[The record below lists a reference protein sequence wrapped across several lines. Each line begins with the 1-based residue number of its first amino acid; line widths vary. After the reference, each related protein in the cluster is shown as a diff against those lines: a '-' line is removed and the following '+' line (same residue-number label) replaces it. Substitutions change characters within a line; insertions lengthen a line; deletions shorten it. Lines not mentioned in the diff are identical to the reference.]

1 MDERSQELLLQLE
14 ALVGDLPPEDRLELV
29 GHLTRT
35 TREPAPPDKAEEQ
48 KLLTDAEEALG
59 EHHDFRAGQLV
70 EWKTTLRN
78 RQLPEYG
85 QAAVVLEVLNEPA
98 VNESEPADSPYYREP
113 LDLILGVIDGNGD
126 LAAFH
131 FDGRRFK
138 PLVGRHFKI

>member
-1 MDERSQELLLQLE
+1 VDERSQELLRQLE

-48 KLLTDAEEALG
+48 RLLTAAQEAL
-59 EHHDFRAGQLV
+59 EERHNFRSGQLV
-70 EWKTTLRN
+70 EWKITLRN

-85 QAAVVLEVLNEPA
+85 QAAVVLEVLDEPA
-98 VNESEPADSPYYREP
+98 LNEREPADSPYYREP
-113 LDLILGVIDGNGD
+113 LDLVLGVIDGDGD

-131 FDGRRFK
+131 FDSRRFR

>member
-1 MDERSQELLLQLE
+1 VDKRSQELLRQLE

-35 TREPAPPDKAEEQ
+35 TREPVPRDKAKEQ
-48 KLLTDAEEALG
+48 ELLREAQEALT
-59 EHHDFRAGQLV
+59 ERHDFRPGQLV
-70 EWKTTLRN
+70 EWKTMLRN

-85 QAAVVLEVLNEPA
+85 QAAVVLEVLDEPV

-113 LDLILGVIDGNGD
+113 LDLILGVIDGDGD
-126 LAAFH
+126 VAAFH

-138 PLVGRHFKI
+138 SLVGRHFKI